1 MTSSA
6 MKTPIVVGVDG
17 SAGSLAALRCA
28 LREAELRR
36 VGVQAVFVWQDHSV
50 WTDPGPGS
58 IFPVGFGE
66 IRPGFAA
73 ELQSDA
79 QIDSSGGRL
88 RDARE
93 AAANFLEA
101 TVDQVLHPTGTAA
114 AKATTTVIPRVVRGH
129 PAAALLDA
137 ATDADLLVVGSRG
150 HGTFTGALLGSISQH
165 LVTHAR
171 CPVVVVPGDHQHVT
185 TP

>member
-1 MTSSA
+1 MTSSGT
-6 MKTPIVVGVDG
+6 KTPVVVGVDG
-17 SAGSLAALRCA
+17 SAGSLAALRWA

-36 VGVQAVFVWQDHSV
+36 VGLQAVFVYQYHSA

-66 IRPGFAA
+66 IRPGFGA
-73 ELQSDA
+73 EVQSDA
-79 QIDSSGGRL
+79 QIDSRGGRF

-101 TVDQVLHPTGTAA
+101 TVDQVLHPSGAA
-114 AKATTTVIPRVVRGH
+114 PAEATTTVIPRVVRGH

-137 ATDADLLVVGSRG
+137 AIDTDLLVVGSRG
-150 HGTFTGALLGSISQH
+150 HGTFRGA
-165 LVTHAR
+165 AR
-171 CPVVVVPGDHQHVT
+171 LD
-185 TP
+185 